1 MAFNWKGL
9 LSGGGK
15 GAVAGSRFGPIGSV
29 IGAIG
34 GGTAGA
40 FGKDIDKKL
49 TGNSQSGMTQNLL
62 SAAGLAGGG
71 ATLGKALGGSSGGFN
86 PLKSIGSMFGGGG
99 SGANITSAMFPGG
112 GNPQFLSPSQLQF
125 QNSMLP
131 GGGMGFGGSGGS
143 GGTSQESS
151 MSSKLGGLIKNPLLQ
166 GIGTMIGS
174 QFIRSP
180 KVPELPQSVVD
191 FQNTLKQGNPLQNQ
205 ASQALMQQ
213 LSQTQQNLGQPEIDA
228 INRQYD
234 LAQEQELKSVDA
246 MYKSLRP
253 GTDPMTDTAYQK
265 DLARVRDRYAT
276 LRADSVANA
285 QRQISNDFAT
295 QRAQQIT
302 QAAGLSNQQLQ
313 QLATL
318 SQYDL
323 DRQLSQLNIDYADKQ
338 VLRDYILQLGGNIVA
353 SNYQQ
358 RNPFADLFGGN
369 E

>member
-1 MAFNWKGL
+1 MPFDWKGL
-9 LSGGGK
+9 LGGVAK
-15 GAVAGSRFGPIGSV
+15 GALGGSPFGLP
-29 IGAIG
+29 GAVVG
-34 GGTAGA
+34 GVTGGVTGA

-62 SAAGLAGGG
+62 NVAGLAGGG
-71 ATLGKALGGSSGGFN
+71 STLGKALGSSGGFN
-86 PLKSIGSMFGGGG
+86 PLKQLGSMFGGGG

-112 GNPQFLSPSQLQF
+112 GNPQFLSPSQLQY

-131 GGGMGFGGSGGS
+131 GGGFGFGGSGGS

-151 MSSKLGGLIKNPLLQ
+151 VSSKLGSLIKNPLLQ

>member
-1 MAFNWKGL
+1 MAFDWKGL
-9 LSGGGK
+9 LSGIVK
-15 GAVAGSRFGPIGSV
+15 GAAGGSPFGAP
-29 IGAIG
+29 GAVVG
-34 GGTAGA
+34 GLAGGASGA

-71 ATLGKALGGSSGGFN
+71 STIGKALGGSNVFN
-86 PLKSIGSMFGGGG
+86 PLKQIGSMFGGG
-99 SGANITSAMFPGG
+99 GANITSAMFPGG
-112 GNPQFLSPSQLQF
+112 GQPNFLSPSQLQF

-131 GGGMGFGGSGGS
+131 GGGMGFGGGGGGGS

-151 MSSKLGGLIKNPLLQ
+151 TSSKLGGYLKNPLLQ
-166 GIGTMIGS
+166 GIATMVGS
-174 QFIRSP
+174 QFIKSP
-180 KVPELPQSVVD
+180 KVPELPQSVID
-191 FQNTLKQGNPLQNQ
+191 FQNMAKQGNPLQNQ
-205 ASQALMQQ
+205 ASQALSQQ
-213 LSQTQQNLGQPEIDA
+213 LGQTQQDLSQDEINA
-228 INRQYD
+228 IMRQYD
-234 LAQEQELKSVDA
+234 LAQEDELRSVDA

-285 QRQISNDFAT
+285 QRQISNDFAS
-295 QRAQQIT
+295 QRAQQIS
-302 QAAGLSNQQLQ
+302 QAVGLSNQQLQ
-313 QLATL
+313 QLAGL

-323 DRQLSQLNIDYADKQ
+323 DRQLSQLAIDYSDKQ
-338 VLRDYILQLGGNIVA
+338 FLRDYILQLGGNIVS

-358 RNPFADLFGGN
+358 PNPFADLFGGN